1 MSFCVRMSFA
11 SLVVAGVLACM
22 LGAAPPTGAP
32 ASGPAAGPT
41 DRLLDVSAFA
51 HTEDALGDVKPVTRL
66 ASRLPAR
73 ITGATLDLGKPSGEF
88 AQRTVRS
95 AIELTSTDA
104 RGTVTVLGSLGWT
117 GSTLQW
123 SWNRVSMRQH
133 GKAVEALS
141 SALLVCSVDVQ
152 VEGGA
157 NVRVQAPPQA
167 LRAVVRLGVAIRV
180 KAVAPAG
187 EAVLFE
193 VAADD
198 KWAKPDDDSSPGTV
212 VRRAKCGEMR
222 ISWDAASSECVV
234 TWLIPGAAELASLK
248 AQIAERRRES
258 ARRSPEEQRIIEG
271 EIVGLER
278 QAGQYASDLTK
289 FSTTFVPFPA
299 TVLKGPDG
307 RIYAKLEI
315 VAPTKASK

>member
-1 MSFCVRMSFA
+1 MSLLARMSFA

-32 ASGPAAGPT
+32 ASGPAAATT

-51 HTEDALGDVKPVTRL
+51 HAEDALGDIKPVTRM

-104 RGTVTVLGSLGWT
+104 RGAVAVLGSFGWS

-123 SWNRVSMRQH
+123 SWNRVSLRQH

-141 SALLVCSVDVQ
+141 SALALCSLDVQ
-152 VEGGA
+152 LEGGA
-157 NVRVQAPPQA
+157 HVRVQAPPQE
-167 LRAVVRLGVAIRV
+167 LRAAVRLGVAKRFKV
-180 KAVAPAG
+180 VVPAG
-187 EAVLFE
+187 EAVAIE
-193 VAADD
+193 VAADGT
-198 KWAKPDDDSSPGTV
+198 WAAPDDAPPPGTV
-212 VRRAKCGEMR
+212 VRRADCGDMR
-222 ISWDAASSECVV
+222 ISWEPATSECVV
-234 TWLIPGAAELASLK
+234 TWLLPGAAEIDALK
-248 AQIAERRRES
+248 AQIAERRREA
-258 ARRSPEEQRIIEG
+258 ARRSPDEQRIIEG
-271 EIVGLER
+271 EIAGLER
-278 QAGQYASDLTK
+278 KIVEYAASLPK
-289 FSTTFVPFPA
+289 SGSAFAPFPA

-307 RIYAKLEI
+307 RVYAKI
-315 VAPTKASK
+315 DIIAPTKASK